1 MLWQLGFSD
10 LSERLEQLEKQGDPL
25 ARLAEV
31 VDFEMFRAQVERV
44 WENPGEP
51 QAQVCGGAQAEGPG
65 DRLSF
70 MAFLGLGL
78 GEDVPDA
85 NTIWAFRERLK
96 AKKVFDD
103 VFARAVPKDD
113 CRARRRQWSRAG
125 RWLREVWLQARPLAL
140 RYQCFRAR
148 PLRAHRDPQRCR
160 HGPPHRAAAAERHLS
175 VGASFWDHDP
185 PRQRGGADS
194 RVGDRDDLRGLQ
206 HSGGGVGERPSATR
220 AGLRRCRPP
229 SSSDSRDRKGGRA
242 RTSCRTRCSCTSPIV
257 ATRPSVLGFRQNL
270 DSTITA

>member
-1 MLWQLGFSD
+1 MSTAAAGHGVAM
-10 LSERLEQLEKQGDPL
+10 KQGPPL
-25 ARLAEV
+25 DSDDENARESRAGHACRCVRKKHSV
-31 VDFEMFRAQVERV
+31 V
-44 WENPGEP
+44 
-51 QAQVCGGAQAEGPG
+51 
-65 DRLSF
+65 L
-70 MAFLGLGL
+70 L
-78 GEDVPDA
+78 
-85 NTIWAFRERLK
+85 
-96 AKKVFDD
+96 
-103 VFARAVPKDD
+103 AVPEDD

-125 RWLREVWLQARPLAL
+125 RWLREVWLQAFPLAL

-220 AGLRRCRPP
+220 AGLRRCRLPN
-229 SSSDSRDRKGGRA
+229 SSGSRDRKAGRA

-257 ATRPSVLGFRQNL
+257 ATRPSVIGFRQKL